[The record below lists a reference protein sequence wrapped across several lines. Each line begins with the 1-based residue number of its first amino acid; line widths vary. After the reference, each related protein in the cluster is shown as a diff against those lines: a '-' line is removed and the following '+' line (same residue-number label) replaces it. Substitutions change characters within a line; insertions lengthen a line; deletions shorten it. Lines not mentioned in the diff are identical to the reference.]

1 MEIWDRIADI
11 APLKL
16 VLDVGLLVAAF
27 YALER
32 FPFAQS
38 VVRHVLHMDKDALK

>member
-11 APLKL
+11 TPLKL
-16 VLDVGLLVAAF
+16 VLDVGLVVGGF

-32 FPFAQS
+32 FPFAQRI
-38 VVRHVLHMDKDALK
+38 VRHVLHMDKEEPK